1 MTIPVI
7 LPVFLTIGAAKK
19 KAGPSWPKAKGVTPS
34 YSDMGGGLPIIR

>member
-34 YSDMGGGLPIIR
+34 VL